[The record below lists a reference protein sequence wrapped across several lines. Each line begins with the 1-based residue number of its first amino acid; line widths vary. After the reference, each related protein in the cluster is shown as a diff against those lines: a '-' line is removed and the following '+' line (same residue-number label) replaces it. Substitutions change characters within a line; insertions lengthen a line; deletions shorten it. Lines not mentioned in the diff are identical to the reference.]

1 MKRDNLYK
9 VLIFFIIFFLIEP
22 FLFFWLGYFVG
33 WIAKI
38 TIGKVLIEGLN
49 LVHISIAL
57 NQIPLLAGT
66 LSWIGSFFYQFKMN
80 KD

>member
-22 FLFFWLGYFVG
+22 FLFFWFGYFVG

-38 TIGKVLIEGLN
+38 TIGKVLIEGLS

-66 LSWIGSFFYQFKMN
+66 LSWIGSFFYQFKIN
-80 KD
+80 ND